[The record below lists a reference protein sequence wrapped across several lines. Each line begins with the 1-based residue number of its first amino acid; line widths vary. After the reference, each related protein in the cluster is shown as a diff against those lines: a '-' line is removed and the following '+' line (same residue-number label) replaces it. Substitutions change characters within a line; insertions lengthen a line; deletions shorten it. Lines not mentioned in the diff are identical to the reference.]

1 MAASLK
7 TGALQP
13 DGRIIPEAT
22 FGVEH
27 VANTI
32 VYIASL
38 PPDVA
43 MLEVNIMYGAQA
55 NPLELFTNRS
65 SLCRA
70 SKAPYVGR
78 G

>member
-1 MAASLK
+1 MAAGLK

-22 FGVEH
+22 FDVEH

-43 MLEVNIMYGAQA
+43 MLEVNIMYGAQS
-55 NPLELFTNRS
+55 NPSELFTNGF